1 MSMAKASSLD
11 LQRLVPARLAAL
23 WRGEGLLHWRLF
35 QPRYPPLAV
44 EVGTNHLCL
53 VHVDRGKDKKPVV
66 RRYSE
71 VEVPEGAL
79 EMRFGQ
85 RNIRRPAEVAAALL
99 GALEKE
105 GIESRALSIVL
116 PDHLARTALLHLGE
130 RPGRRAEVLEVIRWK
145 LRKAVPF
152 KVEDAHIDYQMF
164 PAPKDGGAHLC
175 QAVLVLRSVLESYES
190 LMKEL
195 GLHAGL
201 LDLSSFNLVNLY
213 RPVLEEEPGDSFLL
227 NVSGSFFAMLVL
239 RDGVP
244 IFYRAKSYTFA
255 NGDRSDPQRAM
266 VVREVDSSLTYYR
279 ERLGGV
285 GPVRIHMRCV
295 DLGAD
300 ALREALEGRIDGQVV
315 PLDVTRIIPV
325 EPRSDDPVAHQEMLQ
340 RIAPA
345 LGAAL
350 GRDG

>member
-1 MSMAKASSLD
+1 MAKALSVD
-11 LQRLVPARLAAL
+11 LQRFTAARLGAL
-23 WRGEGLLHWRLF
+23 WRGEGMLHWRLF

-44 EVGTNHLCL
+44 EVGTDRLCL
-53 VHVDRGKDKKPVV
+53 VHVDRTKDKKLVV
-66 RRYSE
+66 RRYGE

-79 EMRFGQ
+79 EVRFGQ
-85 RNIRRPAEVAAALL
+85 PNVRRPAEVAAALL
-99 GALEKE
+99 RVLEKE
-105 GIESRALSIVL
+105 GIEARALSIVL

-130 RPGRRAEVLEVIRWK
+130 RPGRRSEVLEVIRWK
-145 LRKAVPF
+145 LRKSVPF

-190 LMKEL
+190 LMKDL

-201 LDLSSFNLVNLY
+201 LDLSTFNLVNLY
-213 RPVLEEEPGDSFLL
+213 RPVLIEEPGDALLL
-227 NVSGSFFAMLVL
+227 NVSGSFFALMIL
-239 RDGVP
+239 REGVP

-285 GPVRIHMRCV
+285 GAARIHMRCV

-300 ALREALEGRIDGQVV
+300 SLREALEERIDGQVV
-315 PLDVTRIIPV
+315 PLDPTRIITV
-325 EPRSDDPVAHQEMLQ
+325 EPRSDDPAVHQEMLQ
-340 RIAPA
+340 RMAPA